1 MGVEGGLAAAGA
13 GEFLDGA
20 VEHDIAETG
29 AEDGVGLVEEVAGFR
44 EGGGQFEAHADGLGA
59 LAGEEEDDAFAH
71 RGVGL
76 SRVGRVLQ
84 EG

>member
-1 MGVEGGLAAAGA
+1 
-13 GEFLDGA
+13 
-20 VEHDIAETG
+20 
-29 AEDGVGLVEEVAGFR
+29 
-44 EGGGQFEAHADGLGA
+44 